1 MFRKENGSLRKI
13 HNKITWDKTI
23 KKLENLPSV
32 EDFSEEDRKFY
43 SEIGRAILINELDS
57 LIGAKK
63 LSIGVI
69 MAASMLEFAGKIRL
83 LWKFKKSVANDKIYN
98 LNFAMTIM
106 GLFASKIVDK
116 DTYDKM
122 EKIKDTRNKLA
133 HNLLIQLSTSLDTK
147 NNSDLESLIKDSIDI
162 IKILFA

>member
-1 MFRKENGSLRKI
+1 VGQNP
-13 HNKITWDKTI
+13 

-83 LWKFKKSVANDKIYN
+83 LWKFK
-98 LNFAMTIM
+98 
-106 GLFASKIVDK
+106 
-116 DTYDKM
+116 
-122 EKIKDTRNKLA
+122 
-133 HNLLIQLSTSLDTK
+133 NLLPM
-147 NNSDLESLIKDSIDI
+147 IKSI
-162 IKILFA
+162 ILTLP

>member
-1 MFRKENGSLRKI
+1 M
-13 HNKITWDKTI
+13 HACNKITWDKTI

-106 GLFASKIVDK
+106 CLFASKIVDK

-147 NNSDLESLIKDSIDI
+147 NNLDLESLIKDSIDI